1 MSIRPVYVAI
11 LDGALTA
18 LPFLRDAAGL
28 KAGQSILING
38 ASGAVGT
45 AAVQFAKHFG
55 ADVTAVCSTANLDL
69 VKSLGADE
77 TIDYKAEDFTETAE
91 SYDVVF
97 DAVGKSSYTR
107 CRKVLKP
114 GGIYLTTVPTLPV
127 LLWTLLTPLF
137 GRTRARIVFTGL
149 RKLPPSQRTCSS
161 WGTWQHPD
169 TTSQS
174 STGPTSWTKQSPR
187 TPTSNRD
194 TRRAASSSP

>member
-1 MSIRPVYVAI
+1 VYVAI

-97 DAVGKSSYTR
+97 DAVGKA
-107 CRKVLKP
+107 
-114 GGIYLTTVPTLPV
+114 PTPDA
-127 LLWTLLTPLF
+127 
-137 GRTRARIVFTGL
+137 GR
-149 RKLPPSQRTCSS
+149 S
-161 WGTWQHPD
+161 
-169 TTSQS
+169 
-174 STGPTSWTKQSPR
+174 
-187 TPTSNRD
+187 
-194 TRRAASSSP
+194 